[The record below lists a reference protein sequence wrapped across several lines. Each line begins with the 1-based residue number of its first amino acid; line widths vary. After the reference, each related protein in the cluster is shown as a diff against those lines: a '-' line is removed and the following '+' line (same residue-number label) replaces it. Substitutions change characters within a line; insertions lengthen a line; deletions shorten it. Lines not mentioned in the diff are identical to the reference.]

1 MYIILKYVYI
11 INDVVF
17 FFYYFFI
24 IFLFFLDFILDF

>member
-24 IFLFFLDFILDF
+24 IFLFILDFIVDF